1 MRDHA
6 TRLLAIHLSRWFD
19 ARLDEM
25 IPPRGAVVQLYG
37 LEVIDREG
45 VNDLAPHAV
54 RVVFLA
60 EGLLIGFLAWL
71 AGVTVSLP
79 ISKILSDALGQAF
92 VQRPLA
98 FTPALDG
105 IGLWLAVV
113 AVLAVV
119 ASLLPAW
126 RATRLAVREV
136 LAYE

>member
-25 IPPRGAVVQLYG
+25 IPPRGAIVQLYG

-60 EGLLIGFLAWL
+60 EGPDMSIVAAMPGADAAQHFDA
-71 AGVTVSLP
+71 AVTVEYAWVPS
-79 ISKILSDALGQAF
+79 SDRNL
-92 VQRPLA
+92 RPGRFA
-98 FTPALDG
+98 G
-105 IGLWLAVV
+105 RERERSV
-113 AVLAVV
+113 
-119 ASLLPAW
+119 
-126 RATRLAVREV
+126 RLTVRQ
-136 LAYE
+136 